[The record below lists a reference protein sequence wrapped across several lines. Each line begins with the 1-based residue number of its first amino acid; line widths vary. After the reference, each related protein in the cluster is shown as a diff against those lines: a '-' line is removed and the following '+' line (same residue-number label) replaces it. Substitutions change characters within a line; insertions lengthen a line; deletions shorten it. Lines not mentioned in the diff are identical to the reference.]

1 MFHLFSINVTKVVGK
16 LHFIIIQITDFYTYS
31 SDEYGYLL
39 FVYIHLVAKEKLFDT
54 NKSISEIAYE
64 LGFRAN
70 FSYLWC
76 YAVKYLLY

>member
-1 MFHLFSINVTKVVGK
+1 MFHLFSINVTKVIGK

-76 YAVKYLLY
+76 YAV